1 MSPARRG
8 HFSVFVKP
16 MGKDSYY
23 IDERGKRQSM
33 DDGKIIELFW
43 SRSQEALE
51 RTREKYGALC
61 GSLAGRLLRSA
72 EDVEECVN
80 DAYMALWD
88 AIPPARP
95 DHLGAYLSRI
105 VRNLAMTRLDYL
117 TAEKRNREAEVS
129 FEELS
134 ECVGGGT
141 DPAELYQG
149 KALGEAMAAFL
160 RTRDPDSRR
169 YFLRRY
175 YFFDSV
181 KEIARHFGVS
191 ESKVKLKL
199 FRTRN
204 ALKEYLIKEGFLYE
218 R

>member
-1 MSPARRG
+1 
-8 HFSVFVKP
+8 
-16 MGKDSYY
+16 
-23 IDERGKRQSM
+23 M

-95 DHLGAYLSRI
+95 DHLGAYISRI

-181 KEIARHFGVS
+181 KEVASRYGVS

>member
-95 DHLGAYLSRI
+95 DHLGAYMRGYS
-105 VRNLAMTRLDYL
+105 
-117 TAEKRNREAEVS
+117 
-129 FEELS
+129 
-134 ECVGGGT
+134 
-141 DPAELYQG
+141 
-149 KALGEAMAAFL
+149 
-160 RTRDPDSRR
+160 
-169 YFLRRY
+169 
-175 YFFDSV
+175 
-181 KEIARHFGVS
+181 
-191 ESKVKLKL
+191 
-199 FRTRN
+199 
-204 ALKEYLIKEGFLYE
+204 GF
-218 R
+218 

>member
-1 MSPARRG
+1 
-8 HFSVFVKP
+8 
-16 MGKDSYY
+16 
-23 IDERGKRQSM
+23 M
-33 DDGKIIELFW
+33 DDIKIIELFW
-43 SRSQEALE
+43 SRSQDALE

-61 GSLAGRLLRSA
+61 VSLAGRLLRSP

-95 DHLGAYLSRI
+95 DHLPAYISRI

-117 TAEKRNREAEVS
+117 SAEKRSPEAAVS

-134 ECVGGGT
+134 ECVSGGV
-141 DPAELYQG
+141 DPAERYRETELR
-149 KALGEAMAAFL
+149 EAVTAFL
-160 RTRDPDSRR
+160 GTRDPESRR

-175 YFFDSV
+175 FFFDSV
-181 KEIARHFGVS
+181 KEIARSHGVS

-204 ALKEYLIKEGFLYE
+204 ALKEYLIKEGYLYE